1 VRAAGIPVSLAVTGE
16 VAALPP
22 AASLTAYRIIQEALT
37 NVVKHAPGARATVR
51 VQAGRDGVLI
61 TVDNDRGT
69 GGPAGPPGGA
79 RHGLVG
85 MNERAAAFGGSLD
98 AGPVAG
104 GGFEVTAFLPLPG
117 QAKAGQAGQAQ
128 VGRVA

>member
-1 VRAAGIPVSLAVTGE
+1 
-16 VAALPP
+16 
-22 AASLTAYRIIQEALT
+22 
-37 NVVKHAPGARATVR
+37 

-69 GGPAGPPGGA
+69 GGAPRPGPGA

-85 MNERAAAFGGSLD
+85 MTERAAAFGGTLD

-104 GGFEVTAFLPLPG
+104 GGFQVTAFLPLPG
-117 QAKAGQAGQAQ
+117 QPQ
-128 VGRVA
+128 VGQVA

>member
-1 VRAAGIPVSLAVTGE
+1 VTGE

-22 AASLTAYRIIQEALT
+22 AASLTVYRIVQEALT
-37 NVVKHAPGARATVR
+37 NVVKHAPGASATVR
-51 VQAGRDGVLI
+51 VQASRDGVLI

-69 GGPAGPPGGA
+69 GGPAGPRAGDGA

-85 MNERAAAFGGSLD
+85 MTERAAAFGGTLD

-104 GGFEVTAFLPLPG
+104 GGFQVTVFLPLPLAG
-117 QAKAGQAGQAQ
+117 AGQARVGQ
-128 VGRVA
+128 VA

>member
-1 VRAAGIPVSLAVTGE
+1 V
-16 VAALPP
+16 
-22 AASLTAYRIIQEALT
+22 YRIVQEALT
-37 NVVKHAPGARATVR
+37 NVVKHAPGAPATVR

-69 GGPAGPPGGA
+69 GGPAGPRTGDGA

-104 GGFEVTAFLPLPG
+104 GGFQVTAFLPLPG
-117 QAKAGQAGQAQ
+117 QARAGRAQ

>member
-1 VRAAGIPVSLAVTGE
+1 M
-16 VAALPP
+16 
-22 AASLTAYRIIQEALT
+22 
-37 NVVKHAPGARATVR
+37 VKHAPGARATVR

-69 GGPAGPPGGA
+69 GGPAGPRGGA

-104 GGFEVTAFLPLPG
+104 GGFQVTAFLPLPDR
-117 QAKAGQAGQAQ
+117 AKTGQAQ